1 MKSRVINTKHLIEH
15 TKGYTGYCSK
25 LKPSLFYGDPKTES
39 HVFLQDKHTN
49 KMAKFVLDEIKGQEK
64 GMIWIYK
71 PTQKFVDKFP
81 HLEGKTLTI
90 HFDLWQTH
98 PFAIKKRA
106 GLVKTKGWKKREYAE
121 KEKEKVRV
129 FKEYFNILGYPL
141 EETSQDFTITFPTG
155 IVYKF
160 LRTAIKK
167 SNLPIYEFVE
177 YHLKLQEILQ
187 KHLTIS

>member
-1 MKSRVINTKHLIEH
+1 MTEHKDGYDGWTSR
-15 TKGYTGYCSK
+15 
-25 LKPSLFYGDPKTES
+25 LKPSLFYGNPDIENIIW
-39 HVFLQDKHTN
+39 LQDKHTN

-71 PTQKFVDKFP
+71 PTQKFIDKFP
-81 HLEGKTLTI
+81 HLEGKTLII

-121 KEKEKVRV
+121 KEKEKVRM
-129 FKEYFNILGYPL
+129 FKKYFDILGYPV
-141 EETSQDFTITFPTG
+141 EETSQDFTITFPIG

-167 SNLPIYEFVE
+167 SELPIYEFVE
-177 YHLKLQEILQ
+177 YRLKLQEILR
-187 KHLTIS
+187 KHLTND

>member
-1 MKSRVINTKHLIEH
+1 MKSRVINTKWLIEDRE
-15 TKGYTGYCSK
+15 GYVGYCSK
-25 LKPSLFYGDPKTES
+25 LKPSLFYGNPDIEGY
-39 HVFLQDKHTN
+39 VFLQDKHTN

-71 PTQKFVDKFP
+71 PTQKFIYKFP

-121 KEKEKVRV
+121 KEKEKVKM
-129 FKEYFNILGYPL
+129 FKEYFEILGYPR
-141 EETSQDFTITFPTG
+141 EETSQAVIITFPDNTKHTFERA
-155 IVYKF
+155 V
-160 LRTAIKK
+160 IKK
-167 SNLPIYEFVE
+167 SEILIPEFVE
-177 YHLKLQEILQ
+177 FHLYLERFGIYVF
-187 KHLTIS
+187 